1 MIRPLTL
8 ITGASR
14 GIGAEITRQAA
25 KQGHDL
31 ILVARSLSPALS
43 AVAAEATAAG
53 SQVRVLPCDLADP
66 SAILALFDQLNDLD
80 RPLTGLVNNAV
91 HVGTRGP
98 LVEMDLEDLDRVLAT
113 NVRAPLLMCR
123 GALARMG
130 HGGTIINLSSQSA
143 QFGGNGLSA
152 YAASKAAINGL
163 TISLAREVAGRG
175 IRVVGVSPGPVKT
188 EPLLSL
194 PPERLAAME
203 RDLPMGRF
211 CTAAEIAQTVLW
223 LMSVEASYI
232 SGVILPVHG
241 AR

>member
-1 MIRPLTL
+1 MAPPLTL

-14 GIGAEITRQAA
+14 GIGAEIARQAA
-25 KQGHDL
+25 LRGHDL
-31 ILVARSLSPALS
+31 VLVARSLSPALA
-43 AVAAEATAAG
+43 AVTAAAEATG
-53 SQVRVLPCDLADP
+53 CQVQALACDLAIPDQI
-66 SAILALFDQLNDLD
+66 AALFDHLRQQD

-91 HVGTRGP
+91 HVGTRG
-98 LVEMDLEDLDRVLAT
+98 LLADMDLADLDQVLAT

-123 GALARMG
+123 GALALMSEG
-130 HGGTIINLSSQSA
+130 ATIINLSSQSA

-163 TISLAREVAGRG
+163 TVSLAREVAGRG

-188 EPLLSL
+188 EPLLAL
-194 PPERLAAME
+194 PPDRLAAME

-211 CTAAEIAQTVLW
+211 CTAGEIAQTVLW
-223 LMSVEASYI
+223 LMSPEASYI